1 MPTAR
6 GAGPETPLMTAGT
19 DGTAKV
25 VVAVVVMALVIWRH
39 RSNLQRIVASTEPK
53 IGQKA

>member
-1 MPTAR
+1 
-6 GAGPETPLMTAGT
+6 MTAGT

-25 VVAVVVMALVIWRH
+25 VVAVVALALVIGRH
-39 RSNLQRIVASTEPK
+39 RSNLQRIVAGTEPK